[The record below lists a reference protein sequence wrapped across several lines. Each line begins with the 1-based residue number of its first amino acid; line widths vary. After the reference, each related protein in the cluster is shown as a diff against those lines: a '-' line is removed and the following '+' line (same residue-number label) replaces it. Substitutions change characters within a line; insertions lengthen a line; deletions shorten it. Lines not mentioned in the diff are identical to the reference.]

1 MGISPRSTFTSCGSS
16 FEPANNQGARV
27 VAQRS
32 RCDPVLMRNVRCGK
46 IDRDLVPEVQQSLA
60 EMGTYESCASGDEN
74 AAVAKHLLVSPLQ
87 EGITLRR
94 ACPAGSITANEV
106 RANVKLRCM
115 IKYDK
120 VGPLATFG
128 RGLEVLPGDSGP
140 KNSAGWPAGSG
151 PPGSPYRTEW
161 GPGSP
166 MAHDAELLRG
176 ALSLDLAIGTRSVA
190 STLT

>member
-1 MGISPRSTFTSCGSS
+1 MRRRIFSTVSVSPRQPFTWAQLRRESEEIRAANISLRAIGCGRGPTMGISPRSTFTSCGSS

-120 VGPLATFG
+120 VGPLPMLG
-128 RGLEVLPGDSGP
+128 RC
-140 KNSAGWPAGSG
+140 A
-151 PPGSPYRTEW
+151 
-161 GPGSP
+161 
-166 MAHDAELLRG
+166 
-176 ALSLDLAIGTRSVA
+176 
-190 STLT
+190 